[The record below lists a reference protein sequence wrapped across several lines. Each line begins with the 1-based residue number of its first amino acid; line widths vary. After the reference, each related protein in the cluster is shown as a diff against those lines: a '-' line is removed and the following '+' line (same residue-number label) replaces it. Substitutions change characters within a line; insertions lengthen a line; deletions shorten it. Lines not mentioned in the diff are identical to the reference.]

1 MSTPYFLTGL
11 SIFFLLSSHHYSWKY
26 CLTDTVTPPHYFPT
40 HIISKTI
47 FTHTH
52 TLFPYCFLDG
62 PAFWLYMGILCGL
75 LGNLV
80 VPWSPGLYFWS
91 RGRLQKSSH
100 TWQSWQRCPFISYH
114 HPKLFHSQLT
124 QLTPLQRPLIPHHD
138 LKPFHSLTNHT
149 SHLHPYFMKTSL
161 FQELLYNVPSSHTM
175 IWSPFTHSQI
185 THLTYTL
192 TSWKHH
198 SSRNCFTSSFW
209 STQSTSPTLSLTTHS
224 LTLWNHHLFRNRIT
238 SSLWTTQSTSH
249 LSSYPSCRCLW
260 YLLWLWGMLW
270 DC

>member
-161 FQELLYNVPSSHTM
+161 FQELLYFVLLKHTINLPHPFSH
-175 IWSPFTHSQI
+175 
-185 THLTYTL
+185 
-192 TSWKHH
+192 
-198 SSRNCFTSSFW
+198 N
-209 STQSTSPTLSLTTHS
+209 SLPY
-224 LTLWNHHLFRNRIT
+224 FVK
-238 SSLWTTQSTSH
+238 SSLVQESH
-249 LSSYPSCRCLW
+249 YFVPLNNTINLTPIVLPVMSVSVIFVVVVGYVVGLLIVDCLFISSYKVLCW
-260 YLLWLWGMLW
+260 
-270 DC
+270 